1 VRKGAVK
8 AGKALTA
15 GKWFCFFP
23 AFPAWSA
30 WSALSVLTA
39 SPADA
44 QVTPRHSAFS
54 PTTEETLYPLRKL
67 GDGVYAVLGDT
78 GEGAEGRPNAGF
90 VVTKEGVVAIGGL
103 ASPAQA
109 RAVIRTIRTVSAKP
123 VRYLIL
129 YAHHPDMMFG
139 AIEFKRVGAKIIAHP
154 DTRVLA
160 GEAGPD
166 AMVADWDGV
175 VGLQELL
182 GFEYANTPDRP
193 VTGTDTLVLG
203 GRTIVA
209 VHPGA
214 AHSAGDLMV
223 WLPRERAL
231 FAGDILLPDGVT
243 MVVDGNSSVLLRT
256 LDQIDLMHPKVI
268 VPGHDAI
275 PDDPATMVQRTR
287 EYFAQLREAMGAAI
301 EKGTSMRQALA
312 SLPPPDDRR
321 PVSLHSR
328 ERRNAVRVY
337 LEMERAKMGL
347 EDSQEG
353 SQ

>member
-1 VRKGAVK
+1 MIVGADRTNG
-8 AGKALTA
+8 AGRAVYCFVLVSARSATCVMTA
-15 GKWFCFFP
+15 ASVLF
-23 AFPAWSA
+23 AR
-30 WSALSVLTA
+30 SAL
-39 SPADA
+39 A
-44 QVTPRHSAFS
+44 QIPPRPSAFS
-54 PTTEETLYPLRKL
+54 PTTEETLYPLRKV

-78 GEGAEGRPNAGF
+78 GKGAEGRPNAGF
-90 VVTKEGVVAIGGL
+90 VVTKEGVVAVGGL

-109 RAVIRTIRTVSAKP
+109 RAVIRTIRTVSTKP

-139 AIEFKRVGAKIIAHP
+139 AIEFKRVGAKIVAHP

-166 AMVADWDGV
+166 AMVADWDAV

-193 VTGTDTLVLG
+193 VTGADTLVLG
-203 GRTIVA
+203 GKTIV
-209 VHPGA
+209 VIHPGA

-256 LDQIDLMHPKVI
+256 LDQIDSMRPRVI

-275 PDDPATMVQRTR
+275 PDDPAMMVQRTR
-287 EYFAQLREAMGAAI
+287 EYFAQLREAMGAAV
-301 EKGTSMRQALA
+301 EKGTSMRQAMA

-347 EDSQEG
+347 EDAQEG

>member
-1 VRKGAVK
+1 
-8 AGKALTA
+8 LL
-15 GKWFCFFP
+15 
-23 AFPAWSA
+23 
-30 WSALSVLTA
+30 SALSASFALT
-39 SPADA
+39 ADA
-44 QVTPRHSAFS
+44 QVTPRPSAFS
-54 PTTEETLYPLRKL
+54 PTTEKTLYPLRKL
-67 GDGVYAVLGDT
+67 GDGVYAVVGDT
-78 GEGAEGRPNAGF
+78 GKGAEGRPNAGF
-90 VVTKEGVVAIGGL
+90 VVTKEGVVAVGGL

-109 RAVIRTIRTVSAKP
+109 RAVIRTIRTVSTKP

-139 AIEFKRVGAKIIAHP
+139 AIEFKRIGAMILAHP

-166 AMVADWDGV
+166 AMVANWDGV

-193 VTGTDTLVLG
+193 ITGTDTLSLG
-203 GRTIVA
+203 GMTLVLI
-209 VHPGA
+209 HPGP
-214 AHSAGDLMV
+214 AHSAGDVML
-223 WLPRERAL
+223 WLPRERVL

-256 LDQIDLMHPKVI
+256 LDQIDLLGPRVI

-275 PDDPATMVQRTR
+275 PGDPSVMIQRTR
-287 EYFAQLREAMGAAI
+287 EYFAQLRDAMGAEV
-301 EKGTSMRQALA
+301 EKGTPMRQALA
-312 SLPPPDDRR
+312 SLPPPDEGR

-328 ERRNAVRVY
+328 QRRNAVRVY

-347 EDSQEG
+347 EDNQEG

>member
-1 VRKGAVK
+1 VAEKKPMNLPASS
-8 AGKALTA
+8 ALTA
-15 GKWFCFFP
+15 
-23 AFPAWSA
+23 
-30 WSALSVLTA
+30 LTVLTA
-39 SPADA
+39 LFAPPTHA
-44 QVTPRHSAFS
+44 QITPRSSAFS
-54 PTTEETLYPLRKL
+54 PTTETTLYPLRKL

-78 GEGAEGRPNAGF
+78 GKGAEGRPNAGF
-90 VVTKEGVVAIGGL
+90 VVTKEGVVAMGGL

-109 RAVIRTIRTVSAKP
+109 RAVIRTIRTISTKP

-139 AIEFKRVGAKIIAHP
+139 AIEFKRIGARIIAHP

-160 GEAGPD
+160 GEGGPD
-166 AMVADWDGV
+166 AMVAAWDGV

-193 VTGTDTLVLG
+193 VTGSDTLNLG
-203 GRTIVA
+203 GKTIV
-209 VHPGA
+209 VNHPGA
-214 AHSAGDLMV
+214 AHSAGDLMI
-223 WLPRERAL
+223 WLPGEHVL

-243 MVVDGNSSVLLRT
+243 MVVDGNSSVLLKT
-256 LDQIDLMHPKVI
+256 LDEIDLLHPKVI

-275 PDDPATMVQRTR
+275 PGDPSAMVQRTR
-287 EYFAQLREAMGAAI
+287 EYFGQLREAMGSAV
-301 EKGTSMRQALA
+301 EKGTSMREALA
-312 SLPPPDDRR
+312 ALPPPDDGR

-328 ERRNAVRVY
+328 QRRNAVRVY

-347 EDSQEG
+347 EDAQEG